1 MGSHAH
7 HADLAHA
14 SHAHALTQ
22 GSERRLAVVLA
33 LAAAYMLAEVGGG
46 LWTHPLA
53 RRADARH
60 MLADVA
66 ALALSLF
73 AAWLARRPPHP
84 GRTYGYLRA
93 EILAALVN
101 GSALGA
107 VGVRVARAAAGGPRG
122 PA

>member
-14 SHAHALTQ
+14 SHAHAPTQ

-33 LAAAYMLAEVGGG
+33 LAAAYMLAEVAGG
-46 LWTHPLA
+46 LWTHSLA
-53 RRADARH
+53 LLADAGH

-73 AAWLARRPPHP
+73 AAWLARRPANSRQTF
-84 GRTYGYLRA
+84 GLDRKSVVEGK
-93 EILAALVN
+93 
-101 GSALGA
+101 
-107 VGVRVARAAAGGPRG
+107 
-122 PA
+122 